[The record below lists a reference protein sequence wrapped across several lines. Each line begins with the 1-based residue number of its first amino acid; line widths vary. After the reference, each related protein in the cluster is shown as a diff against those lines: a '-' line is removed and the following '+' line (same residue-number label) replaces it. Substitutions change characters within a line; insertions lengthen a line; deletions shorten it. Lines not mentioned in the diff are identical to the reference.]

1 MPLTKEQLSEI
12 RDFIYSRG
20 FTHIE
25 VEMEILDHVA
35 TAAENKL
42 EENPD
47 KSLTKAIHEVHSSFG
62 VLGFSVMEDEFNKSF
77 RKLSV
82 KAFLDILFSYIY
94 QKNALITLS
103 IFIAFFLLGNRILPF
118 ENGLSY
124 QIFYYALGVVTVT
137 FNLATFRKMN
147 KWSKRS
153 LVVSSFSGYVAFAF
167 LIFGQFFGSLTKIEV
182 DSGMEMSSALF
193 ALFSTIIILNGL
205 IFSNLLKWAFN
216 WTNERYL
223 KYT

>member
-1 MPLTKEQLSEI
+1 MPLTKDQLSEI

-35 TAAENKL
+35 SAVEVKL

-62 VLGFSVMEDEFNKSF
+62 VLGFSVLEDEFNKSF
-77 RKLSV
+77 RKLSG
-82 KAFLDILFSYIY
+82 KAFVDILFSYIY

-118 ENGLSY
+118 ENGFLH

-137 FNLATFRKMN
+137 FNLSTFRKMN
-147 KWSKRS
+147 KWSNRS

-167 LIFGQFFGSLTKIEV
+167 LIFGQFFGSVTKIEV
-182 DSGMEMSSALF
+182 DSGMEISSALF
-193 ALFSTIIILNGL
+193 SLFSTIIILNAL

-223 KYT
+223 KYA

>member
-1 MPLTKEQLSEI
+1 MKLTQDQIAKI
-12 RDFIYSRG
+12 KKFIHSRG
-20 FTHIE
+20 FTTIE

-35 TAAENKL
+35 SAVEVKL

-62 VLGFSVMEDEFNKSF
+62 VLGFSVMDDEFNKSF
-77 RKLSV
+77 RKLSG
-82 KAFLDILFSYIY
+82 KAFVDILFSYIY

-118 ENGLSY
+118 ENGFTY
-124 QIFYYALGVVTVT
+124 QIFFYALGVATAL
-137 FNLATFRKMN
+137 FNLAVFRRMN
-147 KWSKRS
+147 KWYKRS
-153 LVVSSFSGYVAFAF
+153 LVVSSFSGYVAFAY

-205 IFSNLLKWAFN
+205 IFSNLLNWAFN

-223 KYT
+223 KYA